1 MPPILIAQNISK
13 RFGANPLFDSISFAV
28 HDGDRI
34 GLIGPNGA
42 GKSTLLAILG
52 AEHEP
57 DSGEV
62 SFRKRARIGYVHQIS
77 DFAPG
82 VTVRQNIE
90 EALDRA
96 AVPSGEREQ
105 RLRET
110 LGRAGFT
117 EDDSRGNPGMDG
129 EAASLS
135 GGWRKRLAIAEALVT
150 NPDVLLLD
158 EPTNHLDLEGIE
170 WLEGVLRAAR
180 FACVV
185 VTHDRYFL
193 ENVASEV
200 VELSRVYAEGVLR
213 VRGTYSK
220 FLEGR

>member
-13 RFGANPLFDSISFAV
+13 RFGAVPLFDNISCAV

-52 AEHEP
+52 AEQQP

-62 SFRKRARIGYVHQIS
+62 SFRKGVRMGFVRQIS
-77 DFAPG
+77 DFAAEI
-82 VTVRQNIE
+82 TVRQVIE
-90 EALDRA
+90 AALERA
-96 AVPSGEREQ
+96 AVPAIAREQ
-105 RLRET
+105 WLRET

-117 EDDSRGNPGMDG
+117 ESNTTGNPGMDR

-150 NPDVLLLD
+150 DPQVLLLD
-158 EPTNHLDLEGIE
+158 EPTNHLDLDGIE
-170 WLEGVLRAAR
+170 WLEGLLRAAS
-180 FACVV
+180 FAFVV

-193 ENVASEV
+193 
-200 VELSRVYAEGVLR
+200 
-213 VRGTYSK
+213 
-220 FLEGR
+220 